1 MAEEDL
7 IFGKKRHM
15 FGGIEPS
22 NMLEFATSL
31 VNGAVNIKATLPN
44 DTVING
50 QTLCTVAGAV
60 IRKKLGSYPVDE
72 FDGEYVADINNS
84 KTIIDSS
91 ADTMTN
97 IYYSA
102 FPYSTQGVYNRNPA
116 NRVLYI
122 KRGGAYLYG
131 YDLDTTDSN
140 PDTRVTYPSDV
151 DNYGYTPAA
160 MNFTSGVFNYGSWP
174 SAAGSKSF
182 MPKPCMLS
190 YNSSDSTHNGKILH
204 YLNPN
209 DYTKQVNGSD
219 SSVSDYSTNA
229 NAMMEWPKI
238 YTYRWMDGDIY
249 KFRCSSAKL
258 TSDYDCWCNYIDSSK
273 NEADHFYTAIYEGT
287 SQNNESGSYPLR
299 SLSGYSVFSY
309 TSPSGSGSS
318 MISAKIAKNGE
329 GWGME
334 CISHRLLIQDL
345 LVLMAK
351 TTDCQ
356 TAYGTG
362 FSYESQNQTTGSMN
376 KKGLFWGTND
386 GTAGIKVFGMEQWW
400 SSSYRRMI
408 RGFMRGMDM
417 NNNKLEPIDTYRQT
431 FAITVTGGTDG
442 YLPLTA
448 TSSTGY
454 IKSMFFTKF
463 GRLPIGSTETGS
475 GTTYETDHFWSN
487 EQDSTTIRYSVAY
500 VPSSPSLSNIQY
512 TGPFN
517 LGILIG
523 QSGYT
528 PDFGANITYLP
539 PTT

>member
-116 NRVLYI
+116 NRVLFI

-174 SAAGSKSF
+174 SAAGSNSF

-190 YNSSDSTHNGKILH
+190 YNSADSTHNGKILH

-219 SSVSDYSTNA
+219 SSVSSTSTNA

-249 KFRCSSAKL
+249 KFRCSNAKL
-258 TSDYDCWCNYIDSSK
+258 TSDYDCWCNYNNSSK
-273 NEADHFYTAIYEGT
+273 NEVDHFYTAIYEGT
-287 SQNNESGSYPLR
+287 IAGSDAGPLR
-299 SLSGYSVFSY
+299 SLSGCSVYSYDNTLNFINN
-309 TSPSGSGSS
+309 
-318 MISAKIAKNGE
+318 MIPGKIAKNGT
-329 GWGME
+329 GWGYE
-334 CISHRLLIQDL
+334 SIKHILLIQDL

-362 FSYESQNQTTGSMN
+362 SSYESRNTTTGSMN
-376 KKGLFWGTND
+376 KKGLFWGSND
-386 GTAGIKVFGMEQWW
+386 GTTGIKVFGMEQWW
-400 SSSYRRMI
+400 SSSYNRMI
-408 RGFMRGMDM
+408 SGFIRGMDLGSTA
-417 NNNKLEPIDTYRQT
+417 LEPIDTYRNT
-431 FAITVTGGTDG
+431 YAISVTGGTDG

-448 TSSTGY
+448 ASNTGY

-475 GTTYETDHFWSN
+475 GTTYETDYFYSK
-487 EQDSTTIRYSVAY
+487 EQNSTTIRSSVAY
-500 VPSSPSLSNIQY
+500 IPLSPSSSDIQR
-512 TGPFN
+512 TGPFF
-517 LGILIG
+517 LGVYIP
-523 QSGYT
+523 SASADSFT
-528 PDFGANITYLP
+528 VGANITYMP
-539 PTT
+539 STT